1 MRGKHMKRETW
12 EIELEKNMVS
22 IRKSSASIKR
32 TYNQIMGLMIIVVAI
47 ELSGLFFLWLK
58 QETHS

>member
-1 MRGKHMKRETW
+1 MRGNNMKRETW

-47 ELSGLFFLWLK
+47 ELSGLFFL
-58 QETHS
+58 